1 MSRDLFGPAKAFI
14 GVVHLLPLPGSPGW
28 GGDMRAVIDR
38 AEEEANI
45 LEQGGVN
52 GIIVENFGDVPFR
65 TGRLDPETISG
76 MTVAVERVEV
86 VVNVP
91 VGINMLRNDALS
103 ALGIAAVT
111 GAKFIR
117 VNVHYGVMAA
127 EEGLIEGEAYQTMR
141 HRKDLGSEVKVL
153 ADVLVK
159 HAVPLGS
166 VDLGL
171 MARETAQRGLAD
183 GLIVSGAATGLETA
197 SFDVSVVR
205 RAVPDGLV
213 LVGSGV
219 TEKNI
224 WRVIEHSDGAI
235 IGTSLKE
242 GGIVTNKVDPE
253 RVQRMSD
260 IFRSLP

>member
-1 MSRDLFGPAKAFI
+1 MSRDLFGPSKAFI
-14 GVVHLLPLPGSPGW
+14 GVVHLLPLPGSPRW

-38 AEEEANI
+38 AEDEANI
-45 LEQGGVN
+45 LEQGGVD

-76 MTVAVERVEV
+76 MTVAVDRVQGMV
-86 VVNVP
+86 SVP
-91 VGINMLRNDALS
+91 VGINMLRNDARS

-141 HRKDLGSEVKVL
+141 HRKYLGLDVKIL

-171 MARETAQRGLAD
+171 IARETAQRGLAD

-197 SFDVSVVR
+197 SSDVSVVR
-205 RAVPDGLV
+205 QAVPDGLI

-224 WRVIEHSDGAI
+224 WSVIEHSDGAI

-242 GGIVTNKVDPE
+242 DGIVTNRVDPD
-253 RVQRMSD
+253 RVRRMAE

>member
-1 MSRDLFGPAKAFI
+1 MSRDLFGPSKAFI
-14 GVVHLLPLPGSPGW
+14 GVVHLLPLPGSPRW
-28 GGDMRAVIDR
+28 GGNMRAVINR

-76 MTVAVERVEV
+76 MTVAVERVEE

-91 VGINMLRNDALS
+91 VGINMLRSDALS

-127 EEGLIEGEAYQTMR
+127 EEGLIEGEAFQTMR
-141 HRKDLGSEVKVL
+141 HRQALNADVKVL

-171 MARETAQRGLAD
+171 VARETAQRGLAD
-183 GLIVSGAATGLETA
+183 GLIVSGAATGEETA

-205 RAVPDGLV
+205 RAMPDGLV

-242 GGIVTNKVDPE
+242 GGIITNQVDPE
-253 RVQRMSD
+253 RVRRMSE

>member
-1 MSRDLFGPAKAFI
+1 MAK
-14 GVVHLLPLPGSPGW
+14 
-28 GGDMRAVIDR
+28 VISR
-38 AEEEANI
+38 AEEEADI

-65 TGRLDPETISG
+65 TGRLDPETIAG
-76 MTVAVERVEV
+76 MTVAVERVKNV
-86 VVNVP
+86 VSVP

-111 GAKFIR
+111 GARFIR

-127 EEGLIEGEAYQTMR
+127 EEGLIEGEAFQTMR
-141 HRKDLGSEVKVL
+141 LRRALGADVKVL

-159 HAVPLGS
+159 HAVPLGL

-171 MARETAQRGLAD
+171 MAKETVQRGLAD
-183 GLIVSGAATGLETA
+183 GLIVSGAATGQETA
-197 SFDVSVVR
+197 SSDVSVVR

-219 TEKNI
+219 TEDNI
-224 WRVIEHSDGAI
+224 RRVLEHSDGAI

-242 GGIVTNKVDPE
+242 DGVVANRVDPE
-253 RVQRMSD
+253 RVRRMAD

>member
-1 MSRDLFGPAKAFI
+1 MSRDLFGVSKAFI
-14 GVVHLLPLPGSPGW
+14 GVVHLLPLPGSPRW
-28 GGDMRAVIDR
+28 GGSMRAVIDR
-38 AEEEANI
+38 AEEEADI

-76 MTVAVERVEV
+76 MTVAVGRVMETV
-86 VVNVP
+86 SVP

-127 EEGLIEGEAYQTMR
+127 EEGLIEGEAFQTMR
-141 HRKDLGSEVKVL
+141 RRQALNADVKVL

-159 HAVPLGS
+159 HAVPLGP
-166 VDLGL
+166 VDLGQI
-171 MARETAQRGLAD
+171 ARETAQRGLAD
-183 GLIVSGAATGLETA
+183 GLIVSGAATGEETA
-197 SFDVSVVR
+197 SSDVSVVR
-205 RAVPDGLV
+205 LAVPDSLV

-219 TEKNI
+219 TEENI
-224 WRVIEHSDGAI
+224 SRVIEHSDGAI

-242 GGIVTNKVDPE
+242 GGIVTNRVEPE
-253 RVQRMSD
+253 RVRRMAD
-260 IFRSLP
+260 IFQSLP

>member
-1 MSRDLFGPAKAFI
+1 MSRDLFGPSKTFI
-14 GVVHLLPLPGSPGW
+14 GVVHLLPLPGSPRW

-38 AEEEANI
+38 AEDEANI
-45 LEQGGVN
+45 LEQGGVD

-65 TGRLDPETISG
+65 TGRLDPETIAG
-76 MTVAVERVEV
+76 MTVAVDRVQGMV
-86 VVNVP
+86 SVP
-91 VGINMLRNDALS
+91 VGINMLRNDARS

-141 HRKDLGSEVKVL
+141 HRKYLGLDVKIL

-171 MARETAQRGLAD
+171 IARETSQRGLAD

-197 SFDVSVVR
+197 SSDVSVVR
-205 RAVPDGLV
+205 QAVPDGLI

-224 WRVIEHSDGAI
+224 WSVIEHSDGAI

-242 GGIVTNKVDPE
+242 DGIVTNRVDPD
-253 RVQRMSD
+253 RVRRMAE

>member
-1 MSRDLFGPAKAFI
+1 MK
-14 GVVHLLPLPGSPGW
+14 
-28 GGDMRAVIDR
+28 AVIDR

-45 LEQGGVN
+45 LEQGGVD

-65 TGRLDPETISG
+65 TGRLEPETIAG
-76 MTVAVERVEV
+76 MTVAVERVEEV
-86 VVNVP
+86 VKVP

-103 ALGIAAVT
+103 ALGIAAVP

-127 EEGLIEGEAYQTMR
+127 EEGLIEGEAFQTMR
-141 HRKDLGSEVKVL
+141 HRKDLESDVMVL

-171 MARETAQRGLAD
+171 MARETAHRGLAD

-205 RAVPDGLV
+205 RAMPDGLV

-219 TEKNI
+219 NESNI
-224 WRVIEHSDGAI
+224 WRVIEHSNGAI
-235 IGTSLKE
+235 IGTSLK
-242 GGIVTNKVDPE
+242 GGGVITNKVDPE
-253 RVQRMSD
+253 RVHRMKE
-260 IFRSLP
+260 IFDTLP

>member
-1 MSRDLFGPAKAFI
+1 MSRDLFGPSKAFI
-14 GVVHLLPLPGSPGW
+14 GVVHLLPLPGSPRW
-28 GGDMRAVIDR
+28 GGAMRAVIDR
-38 AEEEANI
+38 PEDEANI
-45 LEQGGVN
+45 LEQGGVD
-52 GIIVENFGDVPFR
+52 GIIVENFGDAPFR
-65 TGRLDPETISG
+65 IGRLDPETISG
-76 MTVAVERVEV
+76 MTVAVDRVQGMV
-86 VVNVP
+86 SVP
-91 VGINMLRNDALS
+91 VGINMLRNDARS

-141 HRKDLGSEVKVL
+141 HRRYLGLDVKIL

-171 MARETAQRGLAD
+171 IARETAQRGLAD

-197 SFDVSVVR
+197 SSDVSVVR
-205 RAVPDGLV
+205 QAVPDGLV

-224 WRVIEHSDGAI
+224 WSVIEHSDGAI

-242 GGIVTNKVDPE
+242 DGIVTNRVDPD
-253 RVQRMSD
+253 RVRRMAE

>member
-1 MSRDLFGPAKAFI
+1 MSRGIFGVSKAFI
-14 GVVHLLPLPGSPGW
+14 GVVHLLPLPGSPRWDGN
-28 GGDMRAVIDR
+28 MRAVIDR

-65 TGRLDPETISG
+65 TGRLDPETIAG
-76 MTVAVERVEV
+76 MTVAVERVEE

-141 HRKDLGSEVKVL
+141 HRKDLGSDVKVL

-205 RAVPDGLV
+205 RAMPDGLV
-213 LVGSGV
+213 LVGSGID
-219 TEKNI
+219 EKNI
-224 WRVIEHSDGAI
+224 WRVLEHSDGAI

-242 GGIVTNKVDPE
+242 NGNINNKVDPD
-253 RVQRMSD
+253 RVRRMAE
-260 IFRSLP
+260 IFDTLP

>member
-1 MSRDLFGPAKAFI
+1 MSRDLFGPSKAFI
-14 GVVHLLPLPGSPGW
+14 GVVHLLPLPGSPRW

-38 AEEEANI
+38 AEDEANI
-45 LEQGGVN
+45 LEQGGVD
-52 GIIVENFGDVPFR
+52 GIIVENFGDAPFR
-65 TGRLDPETISG
+65 IGRLDPETISG
-76 MTVAVERVEV
+76 MTVAVDRVQGV
-86 VVNVP
+86 VSAP
-91 VGINMLRNDALS
+91 VGINMLRNDARS

-141 HRKDLGSEVKVL
+141 HRKYLGLDVKIL

-171 MARETAQRGLAD
+171 IARETAQRGLAD

-197 SFDVSVVR
+197 SSDVSVVR
-205 RAVPDGLV
+205 QAVPDGLV

-224 WRVIEHSDGAI
+224 WSVIEHSDGAI

-242 GGIVTNKVDPE
+242 DGIVTNRVDPD
-253 RVQRMSD
+253 RVRRMAE

>member
-1 MSRDLFGPAKAFI
+1 MSRDLFGTSKAFI
-14 GVVHLLPLPGSPGW
+14 GVVHLLSLPGSPRW
-28 GGDMRAVIDR
+28 GGCMRAVIDR
-38 AEEEANI
+38 AKEEANI

-65 TGRLDPETISG
+65 TGRLDPETVAG
-76 MTVAVERVEV
+76 MTLAVERVKAL
-86 VVNVP
+86 VNVP
-91 VGINMLRNDALS
+91 VGINMLRNDAIS
-103 ALGIAAVT
+103 ALGVAAVT

-141 HRKDLGSEVKVL
+141 HRKDLGADVKVL

-166 VDLGL
+166 VDLGQ
-171 MARETAQRGLAD
+171 MARETSQRGLAD

-197 SFDVSVVR
+197 SSDVSVVR
-205 RAVPDGLV
+205 QAVPDGLV
-213 LVGSGV
+213 LVGSGI
-219 TEKNI
+219 TEENVR
-224 WRVIEHSDGAI
+224 RVMEHSDGAI

-242 GGIVTNKVDPE
+242 DGDVNNKVDPE
-253 RVQRMSD
+253 RVRRMAEVFD
-260 IFRSLP
+260 SLR

>member
-1 MSRDLFGPAKAFI
+1 MAQVI
-14 GVVHLLPLPGSPGW
+14 G
-28 GGDMRAVIDR
+28 R
-38 AEEEANI
+38 AEEEADI

-65 TGRLDPETISG
+65 TGRLDPETIAG
-76 MTVAVERVEV
+76 MTVAVERVKNV
-86 VVNVP
+86 VSVP

-111 GAKFIR
+111 GARFIR

-127 EEGLIEGEAYQTMR
+127 EEGLIEGEAYRTMR
-141 HRKDLGSEVKVL
+141 RRRALGADVKVL

-159 HAVPLGS
+159 HAVPLGP

-171 MARETAQRGLAD
+171 MAKETVQRGLAD
-183 GLIVSGAATGLETA
+183 GLIVSGAATGQETA
-197 SFDVSVVR
+197 SSDVSVVR

-219 TEKNI
+219 TEDNI
-224 WRVIEHSDGAI
+224 RRVLEHSDGAI

-242 GGIVTNKVDPE
+242 DGVVANRVDPE
-253 RVQRMSD
+253 RVRRMAD